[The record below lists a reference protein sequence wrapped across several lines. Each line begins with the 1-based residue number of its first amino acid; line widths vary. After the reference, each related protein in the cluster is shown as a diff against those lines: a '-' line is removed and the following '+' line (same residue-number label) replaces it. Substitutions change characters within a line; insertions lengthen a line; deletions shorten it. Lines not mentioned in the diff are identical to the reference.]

1 MHMKKTENEYLYM
14 QTDDTV
20 DVGKEPLPIV
30 TEKDKR
36 RAERAQKIIKK
47 FMEELKEDK
56 KEHFD

>member
-1 MHMKKTENEYLYM
+1 MKNTENEYLYM
-14 QTDDTV
+14 QTDDTG
-20 DVGKEPLPIV
+20 DVGKEPLPII

-47 FMEELKEDK
+47 FMEELKDDK

>member
-1 MHMKKTENEYLYM
+1 MKKTENEYLYM

-30 TEKDKR
+30 TEKDKQ
-36 RAERAQKIIKK
+36 RAERAQKIIRKILD
-47 FMEELKEDK
+47 ENK